1 MCVCKNL
8 MINNFT
14 YKEDNKV
21 QVIVNELPGTN
32 KDCLFCKIDNAT
44 RKYKCKLTGEV
55 CSISPRDCNNLCQR
69 ASN

>member
-1 MCVCKNL
+1 M
-8 MINNFT
+8 
-14 YKEDNKV
+14 

-55 CSISPRDCNNLCQR
+55 CNISPRDCNNLCQR